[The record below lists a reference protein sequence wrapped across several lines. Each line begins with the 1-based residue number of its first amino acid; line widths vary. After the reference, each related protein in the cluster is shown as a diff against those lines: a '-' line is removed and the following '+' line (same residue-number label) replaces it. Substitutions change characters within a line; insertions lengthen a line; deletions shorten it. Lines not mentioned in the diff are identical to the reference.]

1 MARAA
6 ARVCGSSP
14 CRRRRAGAGTAPPP
28 TPISASTV
36 ASTAKWMRGAI
47 PAPAASAAEPC
58 PDEAACRERRVE
70 GGEDRAPREPL
81 ERQSLGIRGHI
92 DRAEGRPEAEQ
103 RSREGRESSRERG
116 GDQGARSEQQARK
129 RHAPAPDALA
139 QAAGKRHRRERAEGG
154 REQRQPE
161 ACVRQRGV
169 MLHGRDPT
177 SPGAEH
183 QPVAEEVQ
191 PDREAFRAHQASTT
205 STPRAR

>member
-1 MARAA
+1 MARGGRASVRLFALSSASGGSRNRTAA
-6 ARVCGSSP
+6 DADQREHRGEHGEVDARRDP
-14 CRRRRAGAGTAPPP
+14 GAGGERREA
-28 TPISASTV
+28 
-36 ASTAKWMRGAI
+36 
-47 PAPAASAAEPC
+47 C